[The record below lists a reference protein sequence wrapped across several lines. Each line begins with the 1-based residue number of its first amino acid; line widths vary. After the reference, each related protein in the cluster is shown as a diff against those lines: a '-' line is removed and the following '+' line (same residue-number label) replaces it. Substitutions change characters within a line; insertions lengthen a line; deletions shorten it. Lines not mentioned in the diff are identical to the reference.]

1 MSNVMSNATMKYEVN
16 NKINQ
21 VLHQI
26 IFDIYWKHAHTIS
39 ADDKYMCKYIINN
52 RMAYSNLKLHK
63 ITNVKIMSMSQ

>member
-1 MSNVMSNATMKYEVN
+1 MSNATMKYEVN
-16 NKINQ
+16 NKITRFYTRSSLTN
-21 VLHQI
+21 
-26 IFDIYWKHAHTIS
+26 S